1 MFLKGAWQLVVSDE
15 DTSWIDSLL
24 QNVPSGSSDPFADA
38 AHSIR
43 AMLDAGVSK
52 SVIAR
57 LVRAVQSEFLSDLC
71 YMMDDPG
78 SIEGNDECV
87 DWSLIENDDD
97 GNPGRIINGLHESV
111 IETDPTGRECEPKTN
126 RRITKRWTEAGIIE
140 RNSRDRLRP
149 FIPLKHLRVD
159 RRLGQL
165 ERYLTGWTTWT
176 LHGRLTS

>member
-1 MFLKGAWQLVVSDE
+1 MKRDDLISIFRTLGANDPESWANSEVDENIPQLARFMFLKGAWQLVVSDE

-111 IETDPTGRECEPKTN
+111 IETDPTGRECRPKT
-126 RRITKRWTEAGIIE
+126 
-140 RNSRDRLRP
+140 
-149 FIPLKHLRVD
+149 
-159 RRLGQL
+159 
-165 ERYLTGWTTWT
+165 
-176 LHGRLTS
+176 

>member
-1 MFLKGAWQLVVSDE
+1 MKRDDLISIFRTLGANDPESWANSEVDENIPQLARFMFLKGAWQLVVSDE
-15 DTSWIDSLL
+15 DTSWIASLL

-111 IETDPTGRECEPKTN
+111 IETDPTGRECRPKT
-126 RRITKRWTEAGIIE
+126 
-140 RNSRDRLRP
+140 
-149 FIPLKHLRVD
+149 
-159 RRLGQL
+159 
-165 ERYLTGWTTWT
+165 
-176 LHGRLTS
+176 

>member
-1 MFLKGAWQLVVSDE
+1 MKRDDLISIFRTLGAHDPESWANSEVDENIPQLARFMFLKGAWQLVVSDE

-111 IETDPTGRECEPKTN
+111 IETDPTGRECRPKT
-126 RRITKRWTEAGIIE
+126 
-140 RNSRDRLRP
+140 
-149 FIPLKHLRVD
+149 
-159 RRLGQL
+159 
-165 ERYLTGWTTWT
+165 
-176 LHGRLTS
+176 